1 MQLSDPQRFT
11 LVSVIIVLTV
21 MIATGIAAPAFYRQ
35 AMTERETDVMQ
46 EMISII
52 AHEEEVEGNL
62 SASDLIN
69 YRESAAKTHL
79 AESFRSLTRLPGFSR
94 IKVFGPDH
102 RIAWS
107 DDAGLIG
114 TSQTHNP
121 QAVTRAIVEKLPS
134 AFNPA
139 WSGPNSTIDHLI
151 EFYIPFSLSAATGP
165 VTGVVSIY
173 RYSGPINAAVRRGVL
188 LLWALFGVNGLVMYI
203 TLYSLFLAVHR
214 SRREISSQF
223 AMLSDTHERLIQT
236 EKLTAMG
243 QMVSE
248 IAHQLNNPLVGVINL
263 AELAEREIGNPAR
276 VKELLGQVR
285 SAGEQCREYVQ
296 RVLQLSQLT
305 RSERQPAD
313 INRLARDTVAFFQQ
327 SLGSHRSVVVEAP
340 PEPLISDVDENLIR
354 NALFNLIHNASQ
366 VDPNGTILVSVAR
379 EERDAR
385 PGVSIAVSDR
395 GPGFPP
401 ESADKLFEPFFT
413 TRSGGTGL
421 GLSIVQHIAILHGG
435 TISAENRPEGG
446 ASFTMWIPTIE
457 ATGEIENPAG

>member
-21 MIATGIAAPAFYRQ
+21 MIATGVAAPTLYRQ

-46 EMISII
+46 DMINII
-52 AHEEEVEGNL
+52 AHEEEAEGNL

-69 YRESAAKTHL
+69 YTEVAAQLHL
-79 AESFRSLTRLPGFSR
+79 KQSIRSLTRLPGVFR
-94 IKVFGPDH
+94 IKVFGPN
-102 RIAWS
+102 RKIVWS
-107 DDAGLIG
+107 DAAELIG
-114 TSQTHNP
+114 TAQTHNP
-121 QAVTRAIVEKLPS
+121 QAVTRALTEYLPS

-139 WSGPNSTIDHLI
+139 LPAQTTENLI
-151 EFYIPFSLSAATGP
+151 EFYIPFGLAAATGP
-165 VTGVVSIY
+165 VNGVVSLY
-173 RYSGPINAAVRRGVL
+173 RSAGPIDAAVSRGVL
-188 LLWALFGVNGLVMYI
+188 LLWILFGINGVVMYGA
-203 TLYSLFLAVHR
+203 LYSLFLAVYR
-214 SRREISSQF
+214 SRLEIRSQF

-236 EKLTAMG
+236 EKLSAMG

-263 AELAEREIGNPAR
+263 AELAERETGNPAR

-305 RSERQPAD
+305 RSERQPVD
-313 INRLARDTVAFFQQ
+313 INRLVRDTVAFFQQ
-327 SLGSHRSVVVEAP
+327 SLGSHLSVTLQAPSEA
-340 PEPLISDVDENLIR
+340 LISDVDENLVR

-366 VDPNGTILVSVAR
+366 ADPNGTVVVSVGR
-379 EERDAR
+379 EQRDDR
-385 PGVSIAVSDR
+385 PGVSITVFDR

-421 GLSIVQHIAILHGG
+421 GLSIAQHIVIQHGG

-446 ASFTMWIPTIE
+446 ASFTMWIPTTE
-457 ATGEIENPAG
+457 AAR

>member
-21 MIATGIAAPAFYRQ
+21 MIATGVAAPAFYRK
-35 AMTERETDVMQ
+35 AMTERETAVMQ
-46 EMISII
+46 DMINIV
-52 AHEEEVEGNL
+52 AREEEAEGKL
-62 SASDLIN
+62 SASDLTN
-69 YRESAAKTHL
+69 YGEVAARTHL
-79 AESFRSLTRLPGFSR
+79 AEGFRSLTRLPGFSR
-94 IKVFGPDH
+94 IKVFGPDR

-107 DDAGLIG
+107 DDPELIG
-114 TSQTHNP
+114 TTRTNNP
-121 QAVTRAIVEKLPS
+121 QAVILALLEDLPS

-139 WSGPNSTIDHLI
+139 LPAVSADNLI
-151 EFYIPFSLSAATGP
+151 EFYIPFKLSGMSGP
-165 VTGVVSIY
+165 VTGVVSLY
-173 RYSGPINAAVRRGVL
+173 RSSGPIDAAVSRGVL
-188 LLWALFGVNGLVMYI
+188 LLWMLFGINGVVMYGA
-203 TLYSLFLAVHR
+203 LYSLFLGVYR
-214 SRREISSQF
+214 SRLEIRSQF

-236 EKLTAMG
+236 EKLSAMG

-263 AELAEREIGNPAR
+263 AELAQRETGNPAR

-313 INRLARDTVAFFQQ
+313 INRLVRDTVAFFQQ
-327 SLGSHRSVVVEAP
+327 SLGSHLSVTLETP
-340 PEPLISDVDENLIR
+340 SEPVISDVDENLVR

-366 VDPNGTILVSVAR
+366 ADPNGTVVVSVAR
-379 EERDAR
+379 ELRDDR
-385 PGVSIAVSDR
+385 PGVSITVFDR

-401 ESADKLFEPFFT
+401 ESAGKLFEPFFT

-421 GLSIVQHIAILHGG
+421 GLSITQHIAIQHGG
-435 TISAENRPEGG
+435 AISAENRPDGG
-446 ASFTMWIPTIE
+446 ASFTMWIPTTE
-457 ATGEIENPAG
+457 AAR

>member
-1 MQLSDPQRFT
+1 MQLTDPQRFT
-11 LVSVIIVLTV
+11 LVSVIIVATV
-21 MIATGIAAPAFYRQ
+21 MIATGFAAPGFLRS
-35 AMTERETDVMQ
+35 AMTQRETDVMQ
-46 EMISII
+46 DVITII
-52 AHEEEVEGNL
+52 THDEEVENNL

-69 YRESAAKTHL
+69 YRESVARTHL
-79 AESFRSLTRLPGFSR
+79 EESFRSLTRLPGFYR
-94 IKVFGPDH
+94 IKVFGPD
-102 RIAWS
+102 RKIAWS
-107 DDAGLIG
+107 DDAELIG

-121 QAVTRAIVEKLPS
+121 QAVNRALVEDVPS

-139 WSGPNSTIDHLI
+139 LADPNVGSLI
-151 EFYIPFSLSAATGP
+151 EFYIPFKLAAATGP
-165 VTGVVSIY
+165 VTGVVSLY
-173 RYSGPINAAVRRGVL
+173 RSSGPIDAAVRRGVL
-188 LLWALFGVNGLVMYI
+188 LLWALFGFNGLIMYVA
-203 TLYSLFLAVHR
+203 LYGLFLAVYR

-223 AMLSDTHERLIQT
+223 ARLSDTHERLIQT
-236 EKLTAMG
+236 EKLSAMG

-263 AELAEREIGNPAR
+263 AELAEREVGNPAR

-285 SAGEQCREYVQ
+285 SAGEHCREYVQ

-313 INRLARDTVAFFQQ
+313 INRLARDTVAFFKQ
-327 SLGSHRSVVVEAP
+327 SLGIHPSVTIVAP

-366 VDPNGTILVSVAR
+366 FDPNGMVVVSVTR
-379 EERDAR
+379 EQRDGR

-401 ESADKLFEPFFT
+401 ESTGKLFTPFFT
-413 TRSGGTGL
+413 TRRGGTGL
-421 GLSIVQHIAILHGG
+421 GLSIAQHIAILHGG

-446 ASFTMWIPTIE
+446 ASFTIWIPTTE
-457 ATGEIENPAG
+457 ATG